1 MRQRFVPEL
10 QSLRV
15 GPPYTVAAIT
25 FPASNTSTSTSTST
39 SSTGTSTSTSKA
51 LRILP
56 VTGAQV
62 EIEAALSFPPG
73 SKSVFGLMVFVGAK
87 GAGGGYEHTDIVF
100 DLSLNQ
106 VQVDRRG
113 SSSNGTDNDVRAG
126 PMPASLGTAGTV
138 RFHAY
143 IDHSIVTV
151 IVENQTAL
159 TTWVHPV
166 SADSTGIALFNSG
179 PGPAPTVVEMTVWQL
194 ANITQPR

>member
-25 FPASNTSTSTSTST
+25 FPEISGGKLSAAP
-39 SSTGTSTSTSKA
+39 GEQER
-51 LRILP
+51 LRSD
-56 VTGAQV
+56 G
-62 EIEAALSFPPG
+62 FP
-73 SKSVFGLMVFVGAK
+73 K
-87 GAGGGYEHTDIVF
+87 AGGGYEHTDIVF

-106 VQVDRRG
+106 VQVDRRS

>member
-25 FPASNTSTSTSTST
+25 FP
-39 SSTGTSTSTSKA
+39 
-51 LRILP
+51 
-56 VTGAQV
+56 

-73 SKSVFGLMVFVGAK
+73 SKSVLGLTVFVGAK

-113 SSSNGTDNDVRAG
+113 SSSNGTDNDVRA
-126 PMPASLGTAGTV
+126 ASLTL
-138 RFHAY
+138 
-143 IDHSIVTV
+143 SI
-151 IVENQTAL
+151 
-159 TTWVHPV
+159 HH
-166 SADSTGIALFNSG
+166 F
-179 PGPAPTVVEMTVWQL
+179 
-194 ANITQPR
+194 